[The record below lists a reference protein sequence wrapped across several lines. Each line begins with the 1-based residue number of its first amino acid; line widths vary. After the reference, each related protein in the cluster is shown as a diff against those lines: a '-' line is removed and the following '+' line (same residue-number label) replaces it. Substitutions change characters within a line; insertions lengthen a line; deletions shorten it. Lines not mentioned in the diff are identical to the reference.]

1 MTEVHCFERLAVGQ
15 THASR
20 IAVTDERVRQ
30 FAAATGDTN
39 PLHLDEEFA
48 RSTPFGGRIA
58 HGMLTAG
65 LLSAVLGTEFPGLGT
80 VYLSQT
86 LRFLRPVRIGDEIE
100 VRIEVAELLP
110 EKRRVRLHT
119 RCLNQ
124 AGEEVLV
131 GEAVVLPP
139 R

>member
-1 MTEVHCFERLAVGQ
+1 MATAYTLEVLEKGQ
-15 THASR
+15 THSNR
-20 IAVTDERVRQ
+20 FAVTDERVRQ
-30 FAAATGDTN
+30 FAAASGDTN
-39 PLHLDEEFA
+39 PIHLDDDYA

-80 VYLSQT
+80 IYLSQT

-100 VRIEVAELLP
+100 VRLEVLEVLT
-110 EKRRVRLHT
+110 EKGRVRLDT

-124 AGEEVLV
+124 DGDEVLV
-131 GEAVVLPP
+131 GEALVIPP